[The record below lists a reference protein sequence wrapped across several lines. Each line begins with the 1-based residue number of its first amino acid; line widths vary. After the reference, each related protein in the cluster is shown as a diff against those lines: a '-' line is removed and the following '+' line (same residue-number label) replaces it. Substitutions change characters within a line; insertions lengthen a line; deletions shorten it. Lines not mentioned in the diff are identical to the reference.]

1 MNDMDATTD
10 LKNSL
15 ISRIKN
21 SKDINFLRALQTLF
35 DSSEKSLYQLSEE
48 QLHSINESREE
59 IKRGDYLD
67 NEEVISN
74 TKKWLFK
81 N

>member
-1 MNDMDATTD
+1 MDATTD

-21 SKDINFLRALQTLF
+21 SKDINFLKALQTLF
-35 DSSEKSLYQLSEE
+35 DASEKSLYQLSEE
-48 QLHSINESREE
+48 QLHSINEGREE
-59 IKRGDYLD
+59 IKRGEYVD

-74 TKKWLFK
+74 TRKWLK
-81 N
+81 NK

>member
-1 MNDMDATTD
+1 MGATTD

-21 SKDINFLRALQTLF
+21 SKDINFLNALQTLF
-35 DSSEKSLYQLSEE
+35 DASEKSLYQLSEE

-59 IKRGDYLD
+59 INRGDFLK

-74 TKKWLFK
+74 ARKWLK
-81 N
+81 NK